1 MSLGYDGSIRINTK
15 IDTSD
20 FSKGLA
26 KMSADMEKQAKSSE
40 KALEN
45 LTKKREQAQKAL
57 YDAEKKREELFQRQ
71 DPLEDQLESMRARLA
86 EAKKQAQEYGEI
98 AEKFANPAAFQIKIE
113 AEEQIKR
120 LEPEIEKIVA
130 QISKFGKAF
139 DRVNDEIYKQ
149 QQAIKGYDEE
159 IEKANAALEQQRAEA
174 ERISASLEDE
184 QRNLEQINQTAE
196 VGNQRII
203 DLSHR
208 LAELQDRQR
217 TLQAAGLGLGYQ
229 EFDENERAI
238 HSITEELRRY
248 QSELRN
254 TEEQQQQLQ
263 GFLGTLQRIGEYLG
277 GSFGENISAAASSLS
292 AFSGKIAVVV
302 AVVKAVY
309 DALKVVAEKFKEI
322 VSKIASVTSSIAKV
336 LGSGFSKSFSAIK
349 KSVSTLVKS
358 LSDATKSIVKFSA
371 ENNAIAKVSEIV
383 HSKLERLG
391 NMIRRVFVFSVIT
404 SGLRSLR
411 SELSSY
417 LQLNEQ
423 FSNAL
428 RTLQGVLL
436 TAFQPI
442 YDAVLPALT
451 ALINFLAKA
460 IAVVSQF
467 TATLFGTTAKKSQ
480 KNAEALYKQAHAVE
494 AVGGA
499 AKKAAKEA
507 EVAVAAFDEFNILSF
522 PKENDGGGG
531 GGAGGG
537 VEIPNFEY
545 EYEDF
550 PFDSWGE
557 AFSAFLDKL
566 LAGLPKLEDAFKK
579 FADWLNDLS
588 KKLYDMFTFPGVL
601 DKVKSLGKGLAEAL
615 NKLVNLIDWNQ
626 LGKALGAGLNLALNF
641 LTSFLYAF
649 DWMNLGRKLAEFVN
663 GLVSEIDWYE
673 FGRLLW
679 AGFKIALET
688 LAGFILGLDMP
699 LMAKALS
706 DTIRG
711 FFDEMYNTVQR
722 IPWYKIGEQIATFF
736 NNIDWYGSITV
747 ALKAIS
753 AAIEALFEMLDGFVR
768 SLHWG
773 DIAKKIYT
781 AINDS
786 LGLIDWRNIGQTLGN
801 AFVQVFEF
809 ARQIITGIDWH
820 LIGENIADLILGFDF
835 VSALSSLGQLIA
847 AGVNAAVRLACGY
860 LDKVTPELKAIA
872 KNLADGLR
880 DAITA
885 VDWTALGN
893 VIGRGIKGALT
904 LVSGLLDK
912 DLFYTIGRSIG
923 DFLIA
928 LDWVGIVG
936 GLTEVLAKAIGA
948 AVAAVRGF
956 LDSVTPHIKEIA
968 TGIADKIN
976 QFFRDVDWKEVGRT
990 ISDGLKSALLFM
1002 VNLIEQINWT
1012 AIGKAVVDLF
1022 SGIDWAGL
1030 FAKVVRLIVD
1040 VFLAGLLAAVR
1051 AAAALTKIFDI
1062 GNEIVRGLL
1071 LGIGNAAIGIVKM
1084 LYNSLV
1090 KPLIDGVKNLLG
1102 IHSPS
1107 KVFEEIGK
1115 NIVEGLI
1122 QGIKGA
1128 WSGVLEFLKEKINAI
1143 VDFFNSAWDG
1153 IKEKT
1158 AAAWESIKNTL
1169 LKIWDNLKESASKS
1183 FEGIRKKILDAW
1195 DKLKEKTKAVWDGIK
1210 TTLTSVWDNLKSK
1223 CKDVFDKIKEAIQ
1236 KTWDTIKSKT
1246 SEIWE
1251 NIKTT
1256 LSTLWENLKTTAQT
1270 IFENI
1275 KTIIFTVWE
1284 NIKSKTTEIWN
1295 NIKSFL
1301 STLWD
1306 KLKTTAKTVFD
1317 AIKTAIVTAWENVKS
1332 KTTEIWNS
1340 IKTTLTNLWNEL
1352 KNTVIRVFTEIK
1364 NKIIEMWTAIK
1375 NDAVAKWN
1383 EIKNT
1388 ISEKVNQIKQVV
1400 SEGFSR
1406 VKETIVGKVNEAM
1419 NALRNGN
1426 WASIGSSIV
1435 NGLLSGL
1442 NSIFSKISNWA
1453 SQVKNSL
1460 SNAISG
1466 FNQEASRFGNFGGGN
1481 TSGGGFSKMAA
1492 APQAY
1497 AAAQIPKLANGAVIP
1512 PNQQFLAILGD
1523 QRRGVNVEAPL
1534 ATIKQA
1540 LAETMREM
1548 GGMSGDIYVTV
1559 ESVLDGRI
1567 VARNTVKH
1575 INDMT
1580 RSAGKPVLLF

>member
-1 MSLGYDGSIRINTK
+1 MSLGYDGSIRINTL
-15 IDTSD
+15 INSD
-20 FSKGLA
+20 GFLKELQ
-26 KMSADMEKQAKSSE
+26 KMGNALDKQVKSSE
-40 KALEN
+40 KVLDG

-57 YDAEKKREELFQRQ
+57 YDAEKKREKLFQRQ

-86 EAKKQAQEYGEI
+86 EAKKQAQYYGDI
-98 AEKFANPAAFQIKIE
+98 AEKFVSPKAFQIKIE

-130 QISKFGKAF
+130 QISKFEKAF
-139 DRVNDEIYKQ
+139 DSVNDEIYKQ

-217 TLQAAGLGLGYQ
+217 TLRAAGLGLGYQ

-309 DALKVVAEKFKEI
+309 NALKVVAEKFKEI

-358 LSDATKSIVKFSA
+358 LSDATKSIVKFAA

-467 TATLFGTTAKKSQ
+467 TATLFGTTAKKAQ

-507 EVAVAAFDEFNILSF
+507 EVAIAAFDEFNILSF

-531 GGAGGG
+531 GGAGG
-537 VEIPNFEY
+537 VEIPEFDFEY
-545 EYEDF
+545 EDM

-566 LAGLPKLEDAFKK
+566 LAGLPKLEEAFKK

-601 DKVKSLGKGLAEAL
+601 DKVKELGKGLADAL
-615 NKLVNLIDWNQ
+615 NKLVNWIDWNQ

-641 LTSFLYAF
+641 LTSFLYGF

-699 LMAKALS
+699 LLAKALS

-722 IPWYKIGEQIATFF
+722 IPWYKIGEQIAAFF

-773 DIAKKIYT
+773 DIAKQIYT

-786 LGLIDWRNIGQTLGN
+786 LGLIDWRKIGQTLGN

-809 ARQIITGIDWH
+809 ARKIITGIDWH

-835 VSALSSLGQLIA
+835 VSAMSSLGQLIA

-872 KNLADGLR
+872 KGLADGLR

-885 VDWTALGN
+885 VDWTALGD

-928 LDWVGIVG
+928 LDWVGIIG

-948 AVAAVRGF
+948 AVSAVRGF

-968 TGIADKIN
+968 TGIAEKIN
-976 QFFRDVDWKEVGRT
+976 KFLRDVNWKKVGQT
-990 ISDGLKSALLFM
+990 ISDGFKAALDFLITFLE
-1002 VNLIEQINWT
+1002 NLDWT
-1012 AIGKAVVDLF
+1012 NVGNAIGNLLSSIDWSGILGKVCRIIADTF
-1022 SGIDWAGL
+1022 SGL
-1030 FAKVVRLIVD
+1030 
-1040 VFLAGLLAAVR
+1040 LLAAII
-1051 AAAALTKIFDI
+1051 ALPDI
-1062 GNEIVRGLL
+1062 IKVGEAIVE
-1071 LGIGNAAIGIVKM
+1071 GILKGIKESVVGIVTT

-1090 KPLIDGVKNLLG
+1090 KPLVDGVKNLLG

-1128 WSGVLEFLKEKINAI
+1128 WIGVLEFLKEKINAI

-1158 AAAWESIKNTL
+1158 SAAWEIIKNTL

-1183 FEGIRKKILDAW
+1183 FEEIRKKILDAW

-1210 TTLTSVWDNLKSK
+1210 TTLTGVWDNLKSK
-1223 CKDVFDKIKEAIQ
+1223 CKDVFDGIKEAIQ
-1236 KTWDTIKSKT
+1236 KAWDTIKSKT
-1246 SEIWE
+1246 NEIWE
-1251 NIKTT
+1251 NIKTI

-1270 IFENI
+1270 VFENI
-1275 KTIIFTVWE
+1275 KTIIFTIWE

-1301 STLWD
+1301 SALWD
-1306 KLKTTAKTVFD
+1306 NLKATAKTVFD
-1317 AIKTAIVTAWENVKS
+1317 AIKTAIVTAWENVKT

-1364 NKIIEMWTAIK
+1364 NKIIEVWTAIK
-1375 NDAVAKWN
+1375 NEAVAKWN

-1453 SQVKNSL
+1453 SQVKDSL
-1460 SNAISG
+1460 ANAISG
-1466 FNQEASRFGNFGGGN
+1466 FNREASRVGNFGGGN
-1481 TSGGGFSKMAA
+1481 TSGGGFSRMAA

-1497 AAAQIPKLANGAVIP
+1497 SDVQLPRLANGAVIP

-1540 LAETMREM
+1540 LSETMREM
-1548 GGMSGDIYVTV
+1548 GGMNGDIYITV
-1559 ESVLDGRI
+1559 ESVLDGRV
-1567 VARNTVKH
+1567 VARNTVRH